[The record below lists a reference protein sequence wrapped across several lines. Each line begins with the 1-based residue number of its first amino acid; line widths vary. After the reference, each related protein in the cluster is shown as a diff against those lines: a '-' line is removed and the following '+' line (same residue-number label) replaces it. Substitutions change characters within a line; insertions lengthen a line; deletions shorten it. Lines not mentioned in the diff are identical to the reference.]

1 MYMMSTNSYKRTNN
15 PNVKS
20 QTGELKAL
28 LKAKTL
34 AQYVLQVTDRSPKR
48 FRFTF
53 TTRMQNIALDIIE
66 NLFLAN
72 DVFVE
77 GPNAVSLL
85 RERAA
90 YQRKA
95 LTLVKTLAYIAEIAR
110 TSGAL
115 LPKHYEQ
122 ISMHANE
129 VALIVKAW
137 MKSDAKRFEKNGSL
151 V

>member
-1 MYMMSTNSYKRTNN
+1 MAGKKNYKRSDN

-20 QTGELKAL
+20 KTGELKAL

-34 AQYVLQVTDRSPKR
+34 AQYVFTVTDNAPKR

-53 TTRMQNIALDIIE
+53 TTRMQNMTLDIIE
-66 NLFLAN
+66 CLFLAN
-72 DVFVE
+72 GVYVE
-77 GPNAVSLL
+77 GPDAEALM

-110 TSGAL
+110 AMRVI

-122 ISMHANE
+122 ICNHANE
-129 VALIVKAW
+129 VAAITTAW
-137 MKSDAKRFEKNGSL
+137 MNSDERRFKQRGGL